1 MTLQH
6 PMDKLSA
13 VVDGELDHDSRDK
26 VLSHLVGCDTC
37 RAEVDAQRRLKA
49 RMAALES
56 PEPVHRPDA
65 APDGRLVVLPRAA
78 RGGPSGAHAGGHRSS
93 RSGPRSRP
101 GASGGTRPGAP
112 RTTRSRRRTG
122 VLGAAGSAAA
132 VASLLGTAFV
142 VGDPARLG
150 AAAGAA
156 AAGRELLLRPREHD
170 GRSAVRRPGRAAEL
184 LQRDWVRRAEPDAAA
199 GGPDRTLTR
208 EPLPAR
214 RPGQHRSDRL
224 RPAHARLRRRPLP
237 RVRTRRRRSA
247 G

>member
-13 VVDGELDHDSRDK
+13 VVDGALDHDSRDK

-56 PEPVHRPDA
+56 PDPATDLMQRLMGVSSFSPEPREEVRPVLTPA
-65 APDGRLVVLPRAA
+65 VTLFPQRSAFPAGR
-78 RGGPSGAHAGGHRSS
+78 
-93 RSGPRSRP
+93 
-101 GASGGTRPGAP
+101 SGGTRPGAP

-142 VGDPARLG
+142 VGDPARSEQPPALQPPVASFSSDHASMTGG
-150 AAAGAA
+150 APFADPVALLNSYNGAGY
-156 AAGRELLLRPREHD
+156 AGLNPSLRPVALT
-170 GRSAVRRPGRAAEL
+170 GR
-184 LQRDWVRRAEPDAAA
+184 
-199 GGPDRTLTR
+199 
-208 EPLPAR
+208 
-214 RPGQHRSDRL
+214 
-224 RPAHARLRRRPLP
+224 
-237 RVRTRRRRSA
+237 
-247 G
+247 